1 MNPFSINSPVI
12 QFLAKVWDLIVLNI
26 LTVILSLPIVT
37 IGAANTAL
45 HYAVDKLF
53 AEEGTL
59 LKNYFHSFKNNFK
72 QSTLCWLLLLV
83 LSASS
88 LVVLLFM
95 EANAFSGIT
104 RIACFVCL
112 AVCCLVFVWVFPLQS
127 VFDNTTPAMLKNA
140 IICAFSWPVR
150 SVLMA
155 VLNLIPV
162 IIIMA
167 IDVGLFLKMMPLW
180 LAGWLSICNCLCRFL
195 LLAPMKQLK
204 AGAREPESGDEIPAE
219 E

>member
-59 LKNYFHSFKNNFK
+59 LKNYFHSFKINFK

-95 EANAFSGIT
+95 EANAFSGLT
-104 RIACFVCL
+104 GLRLGLTLFNG
-112 AVCCLVFVWVFPLQS
+112 LVVGILG
-127 VFDNTTPAMLKNA
+127 
-140 IICAFSWPVR
+140 
-150 SVLMA
+150 
-155 VLNLIPV
+155 IPG
-162 IIIMA
+162 I
-167 IDVGLFLKMMPLW
+167 G
-180 LAGWLSICNCLCRFL
+180 L
-195 LLAPMKQLK
+195 LLLVQW
-204 AGAREPESGDEIPAE
+204 IFT
-219 E
+219 